1 MSRATFYVLYQV
13 LDQIMSTVDMIL
25 PFFLH
30 VHREYKTPFINMTY
44 STSWASYL
52 NNSLICMTV
61 SPMMKSK

>member
-1 MSRATFYVLYQV
+1 MSRATFYVLYLV

-30 VHREYKTPFINMTY
+30 IDGEYKTPFINMTY
-44 STSWASYL
+44 STSWASHL

-61 SPMMKSK
+61 SPMRKAK